1 MRSLIILRSAPIV
14 GANRTYLSIYESNS
28 ADATP
33 QLLHSFSATLD
44 RLSIPHRIITDK
56 TTTRHWPHGA
66 SEERIAYLA
75 AARNKALEPLASS
88 DPTIRLEDYEEWG
101 NGRVL
106 FLNDVVFGWR
116 SVVELLNTRLEGAE
130 GVDGE
135 GDYDLACAVDFG
147 WSGTFSSHFF
157 HLIPLLLLPSPI
169 PWALLPVP
177 VLSALREYNFP
188 SFAILLS
195 RPARLFQ
202 RNEITDLVL
211 VHVYRHLWYVIP
223 TCRDVD

>member
-1 MRSLIILRSAPIV
+1 
-14 GANRTYLSIYESNS
+14 
-28 ADATP
+28 
-33 QLLHSFSATLD
+33 
-44 RLSIPHRIITDK
+44 
-56 TTTRHWPHGA
+56 
-66 SEERIAYLA
+66 
-75 AARNKALEPLASS
+75 
-88 DPTIRLEDYEEWG
+88 
-101 NGRVL
+101 VL

-169 PWALLPVP
+169 PWALLPV
-177 VLSALREYNFP
+177 SGISSLRDYNSP

-195 RPARLFQ
+195 RPARLSQ
-202 RNEITDLVL
+202 RNENTDLVL
-211 VHVYRHLWYVIP
+211 VHSYRHLWYVIP
-223 TCRDVD
+223 TCRDVDLIC